1 MKESI
6 KVIGAKEHNLK
17 NLNLEIPKNELVVFT
32 GLSGSGKSTLA
43 FDTLYA
49 EGQRRYIESLSSYAR
64 QFLGR
69 VGKPDVERIEGLTPA
84 IAIDQKSTSKN
95 PRSTVGTIT
104 EIYDYLRL
112 LYARVG
118 VQHCCKCGKE
128 VSKMSANDIISQINA
143 LPVGSKIVLMAPLV
157 REKKGSFE
165 AELEKLRND
174 GYVRAQ
180 IDGVMQRLD
189 DDIELS
195 KTKKHTIKAVIDRI
209 ELSPQNHLRL
219 IEAVEKALALSFGEV
234 EVSIVNAAEM
244 GLSSDFIHFSEH
256 NACFDCKIS
265 YESLEPLSF
274 SFNSPKGA
282 CSECDGLGVKF
293 SLDQSKVINESLSV
307 ENGALKLL
315 YGFNKSYYYK
325 FCLAFCEQNEIDFKT
340 PFFKLDESEQ
350 RALLYGNA
358 SNVKFTWKRHHLE
371 RRFEGALRIS
381 YEMLKD
387 SKDFSDYM
395 VEKECS
401 ECKGKRLNKGS
412 LAVRVAGKTLGELI
426 SMQIKECCAFMED
439 EKNFSYLSKQSA
451 TIAGPILKEIRER
464 LAFLRDVGL
473 GYLSLGRDARTISGG
488 EAQRIRI
495 ASQIGSGLSG
505 VMYVLDEP
513 SIGLHERDTM
523 RLIKTLRSLQ
533 EKGNSVLVVE
543 HDKKTMENA
552 DFIIDI
558 GPRAGVNGGEVVFA
572 GTYEKLL
579 KSKTLTAQY
588 LNGKEKINF
597 AKNRKQEN
605 FIEIKH
611 ANINNI
617 KDLNVRIPLSNLVG
631 ITGVSGSGKSSLI
644 LGTLLPRALEQL
656 TRSKISL
663 NPNLASIDGL
673 EQLDKVI
680 YLDQSPIGRTPR
692 SNPATYTGVMD
703 EIRELFCATK
713 EAKIR
718 GYKAGR
724 FSFNVKG
731 GRCEKCSGDG
741 AITVEMHFL
750 PDISV
755 ICDACKGKRYNDA
768 TLEIKYKGKNI
779 ADVLNMSVSEALEF
793 FKAVP
798 KIHAKLATICAA
810 GLEYITLGQS
820 ATTLSGGEAQRMK
833 LAKELSRT
841 DTGKTLYILDEPTTG
856 LHFAD
861 VARLVSVL
869 QSLVELGN
877 SVVVIEH
884 NLDVI
889 KNCDYIVDMGPEGGD
904 LGGKVIATGSPAQVA
919 KTHKK
924 THSFTGEFLLGELDS
939 MNKTTK
945 KKA

>member
-1 MKESI
+1 MSEFI
-6 KVIGAKEHNLK
+6 KITGAKEHNLK
-17 NLNLEIPKNELVVFT
+17 NINLSIPKNELVVFT

-118 VQHCCKCGKE
+118 TQHCYKCGKP
-128 VSKMSANDIISQINA
+128 VSKMSISDIIDQINT
-143 LPVGSKIVLMAPLV
+143 LPQGSKIMLLAPLV

-165 AELEKLRND
+165 AELERLRND
-174 GYVRAQ
+174 GFVRAQ

-189 DDIELS
+189 DEIELS

-209 ELSPQNHLRL
+209 ELSPENHLRL
-219 IEAVEKALALSFGEV
+219 IEGVEKAVALSFGEI
-234 EVSIVNAAEM
+234 EISIVNADEM
-244 GLSSDFIHFSEH
+244 GLLESHMHFSEH

-282 CSECDGLGVKF
+282 CPACDGLGMNF
-293 SLDQSKVINESLSV
+293 SLDQSKVINENLSV
-307 ENGALKLL
+307 EAGALKLL

-325 FCLAFCEQNEIDFKT
+325 FCLAFCEQNEINAKT
-340 PFFKLDESEQ
+340 PFNELAAHEQ
-350 RALLYGNA
+350 KALLYGNA
-358 SNVKFTWKRHHLE
+358 SNIKFTWKRHHLE
-371 RRFEGALRIS
+371 RRFEGALRLS

-395 VEKECS
+395 IEKECS

-412 LAVRVAGKTLGELI
+412 LAVKVAGKSLGELI
-426 SMQIKECCAFMED
+426 SMQIKECFAFMSEPS
-439 EKNFSYLSKQSA
+439 NFAYLSAQNA
-451 TIAGPILKEIRER
+451 TIAEPILKEVRER
-464 LAFLRDVGL
+464 LAFLCDVGL

-513 SIGLHERDTM
+513 SIGLHEKDTM

-543 HDKKTMENA
+543 HDKKTMQSA

-558 GPRAGVNGGEVVFA
+558 GPKAGAMGGEVVFA
-572 GTYEKLL
+572 GTYKELL

-588 LNGKEKINF
+588 LNGKESINF
-597 AKNRKQEN
+597 AKNRAQN
-605 FIEIKH
+605 NWLEIKN

-617 KDLNVRIPLSNLVG
+617 KNLSVKIPLSNLVG

-656 TRSKISL
+656 TRSKIT
-663 NPNLASIDGL
+663 PNANTAHIDGL

-713 EAKIR
+713 EAKLR

-755 ICDACKGKRYNDA
+755 VCDACKGKRYNEA

-779 ADVLNMSVSEALEF
+779 ADILEMSVAEALEF
-793 FKAVP
+793 FKAAP
-798 KIHAKLATICAA
+798 KIHAKLATICAV

-833 LAKELSRT
+833 LAKELSRS

-889 KNCDYIVDMGPEGGD
+889 KNCDYLVDMGPEGGD
-904 LGGKVIATGSPAQVA
+904 LGGQVIATGSPKEVA
-919 KTHKK
+919 KNHKK
-924 THSFTGEFLLGELDS
+924 THSFTGEFLEDEL
-939 MNKTTK
+939 
-945 KKA
+945 KAMK

>member
-1 MKESI
+1 MSEFI
-6 KVIGAKEHNLK
+6 KITGAKEHNLK
-17 NLNLEIPKNELVVFT
+17 NINLSIPKNELVVFT

-118 VQHCCKCGKE
+118 TQHCYKCGKP
-128 VSKMSANDIISQINA
+128 VSKMSISDIIDQINT
-143 LPVGSKIVLMAPLV
+143 LPQGSKIMLLAPLV

-165 AELEKLRND
+165 AELERLRND
-174 GYVRAQ
+174 GFVRAQ

-189 DDIELS
+189 DEIELS

-209 ELSPQNHLRL
+209 ELRAENHLRL
-219 IEAVEKALALSFGEV
+219 IEGVEKAVALSFGEV
-234 EVSIVNAAEM
+234 EISIVNADEM
-244 GLSSDFIHFSEH
+244 GLLESHMHFSEH

-282 CSECDGLGVKF
+282 CPACDGLGMNF
-293 SLDQSKVINESLSV
+293 SLDQSKVINENLSV
-307 ENGALKLL
+307 EAGALKLL

-325 FCLAFCEQNEIDFKT
+325 FCLAFCEQNEINSKI
-340 PFFKLDESEQ
+340 PFNELAAHEQ
-350 RALLYGNA
+350 KALLYGNA
-358 SNVKFTWKRHHLE
+358 SNIKFTWKRHHLE
-371 RRFEGALRIS
+371 RRFEGALRLS

-395 VEKECS
+395 IEKECS

-412 LAVRVAGKTLGELI
+412 LAVKVAGRSLGELI
-426 SMQIKECCAFMED
+426 SMQIKECFAFMSEA
-439 EKNFSYLSKQSA
+439 KNFAYLSAQNA
-451 TIAGPILKEIRER
+451 TIAEPILKEVRER
-464 LAFLRDVGL
+464 LAFLCDVGL

-513 SIGLHERDTM
+513 SIGLHEKDTM

-543 HDKKTMENA
+543 HDKKTMESA

-558 GPRAGVNGGEVVFA
+558 GPKAGVMGGEVVFA
-572 GTYEKLL
+572 GTYKEFL

-588 LNGKEKINF
+588 LNGKECINF
-597 AKNRKQEN
+597 AKNRAQEN
-605 FIEIKH
+605 FIEIKN

-617 KDLNVRIPLSNLVG
+617 KNLSVKIPLSNLVG

-656 TRSKISL
+656 TRSKIT
-663 NPNLASIDGL
+663 PNVSAAHIDGL

-713 EAKIR
+713 EAKLR

-755 ICDACKGKRYNDA
+755 VCDACKGKRYNEA

-779 ADVLNMSVSEALEF
+779 ADILEMSVAEALEF

-798 KIHAKLATICAA
+798 KIHAKLATICAV

-833 LAKELSRT
+833 LAKELSRS

-889 KNCDYIVDMGPEGGD
+889 KNCDYLVDMGPEGGD
-904 LGGKVIATGSPAQVA
+904 LGGEVIATGSPKEVA
-919 KTHKK
+919 KNHKK
-924 THSFTGEFLLGELDS
+924 THSFTGEFLEDEL
-939 MNKTTK
+939 
-945 KKA
+945 KAMK

>member
-1 MKESI
+1 MSEFI
-6 KVIGAKEHNLK
+6 KITGAKEHNLK
-17 NLNLEIPKNELVVFT
+17 NINLSIPKNELVVFT

-118 VQHCCKCGKE
+118 TQHCYKCGKP
-128 VSKMSANDIISQINA
+128 VSKMSISDIIDQINT
-143 LPVGSKIVLMAPLV
+143 LPQGSKIMLLAPLV

-165 AELEKLRND
+165 AELERLRND
-174 GYVRAQ
+174 GFVRAQ

-189 DDIELS
+189 DEIELS

-209 ELSPQNHLRL
+209 ELSPENHLRL
-219 IEAVEKALALSFGEV
+219 IEGVEKAVALSFGEV
-234 EVSIVNAAEM
+234 EISIVNADEM
-244 GLSSDFIHFSEH
+244 GLLENHMHFSEH

-282 CSECDGLGVKF
+282 CPACDGLGMNF
-293 SLDQSKVINESLSV
+293 SLDQSKVINENLSV
-307 ENGALKLL
+307 EAGALKLL

-325 FCLAFCEQNEIDFKT
+325 FCLAFCEQNEINSKI
-340 PFFKLDESEQ
+340 PFNELAAHEQ
-350 RALLYGNA
+350 KALLYGNA
-358 SNVKFTWKRHHLE
+358 SNIKFTWKRHHLE
-371 RRFEGALRIS
+371 RRFEGALRLS

-395 VEKECS
+395 IEKECS

-412 LAVRVAGKTLGELI
+412 LAVKVAGKSLGELI
-426 SMQIKECCAFMED
+426 SMQIKECFAFMSEPS
-439 EKNFSYLSKQSA
+439 NFTYLSAQNA
-451 TIAGPILKEIRER
+451 TIAEPILKEVRER
-464 LAFLRDVGL
+464 LAFLCDVGL

-513 SIGLHERDTM
+513 SIGLHEKDTM

-543 HDKKTMENA
+543 HDKKTMESA

-558 GPRAGVNGGEVVFA
+558 GPKAGVMGGEVVFA
-572 GTYEKLL
+572 GTYKELL

-588 LNGKEKINF
+588 LNGKESINF
-597 AKNRKQEN
+597 AKNRAQKN
-605 FIEIKH
+605 FIEIKN

-617 KDLNVRIPLSNLVG
+617 KNLSVKIPLSNLVG

-656 TRSKISL
+656 TRSKIT
-663 NPNLASIDGL
+663 PNANTAHIDGL

-713 EAKIR
+713 EAKLR

-755 ICDACKGKRYNDA
+755 VCDACKGKRYNEA

-779 ADVLNMSVSEALEF
+779 ADILEMSVAEALEF

-798 KIHAKLATICAA
+798 KIHAKLATICAV

-833 LAKELSRT
+833 LAKELSRS

-889 KNCDYIVDMGPEGGD
+889 KNCDYLVDMGPEGGD
-904 LGGKVIATGSPAQVA
+904 LGGEVIATGSPKEVA
-919 KTHKK
+919 KNHKK
-924 THSFTGEFLLGELDS
+924 THSFTGEFLEDEL
-939 MNKTTK
+939 
-945 KKA
+945 KAMK

>member
-1 MKESI
+1 MSEFI
-6 KVIGAKEHNLK
+6 KITGAKEHNLK
-17 NLNLEIPKNELVVFT
+17 NINLSIPKNELVVFT

-118 VQHCCKCGKE
+118 TQHCYKCGKP
-128 VSKMSANDIISQINA
+128 VSKMSISDIIDQINT
-143 LPVGSKIVLMAPLV
+143 LPQGSKIMLLAPLV

-165 AELEKLRND
+165 AELERLRND
-174 GYVRAQ
+174 GFVRAQ

-189 DDIELS
+189 DEIELS

-209 ELSPQNHLRL
+209 ELSPENHLRL
-219 IEAVEKALALSFGEV
+219 IEGVEKAVALSFGEI
-234 EVSIVNAAEM
+234 EISIVNADEM
-244 GLSSDFIHFSEH
+244 GLLQSHMHFSEH

-282 CSECDGLGVKF
+282 CPACDGLGMNF
-293 SLDQSKVINESLSV
+293 SLDQSKVINENLSV
-307 ENGALKLL
+307 EAGALKLL

-325 FCLAFCEQNEIDFKT
+325 FCLAFCEQNEINAKT
-340 PFFKLDESEQ
+340 PFNELAAHEQ
-350 RALLYGNA
+350 KALLYGNA
-358 SNVKFTWKRHHLE
+358 SNIKFTWKRHHLE
-371 RRFEGALRIS
+371 RRFEGALRLS

-395 VEKECS
+395 IEKECN

-412 LAVRVAGKTLGELI
+412 LAVKVAGKSLGELI
-426 SMQIKECCAFMED
+426 SMQIKECFAFMSEA
-439 EKNFSYLSKQSA
+439 KNFAYLSAQNA
-451 TIAGPILKEIRER
+451 TIAEPILKEVRER
-464 LAFLRDVGL
+464 LAFLCDVGL

-513 SIGLHERDTM
+513 SIGLHEKDTM

-543 HDKKTMENA
+543 HDKKTMESA

-558 GPRAGVNGGEVVFA
+558 GPKAGVMGGEVVFA
-572 GTYEKLL
+572 GTYKELL
-579 KSKTLTAQY
+579 KSKTITAQY
-588 LNGKEKINF
+588 LNGKESINF
-597 AKNRKQEN
+597 AKNRAQEN
-605 FIEIKH
+605 FIEIKN

-617 KDLNVRIPLSNLVG
+617 KNLSVKIPLSNLVG

-656 TRSKISL
+656 TRSKIT
-663 NPNLASIDGL
+663 PNASAAHIDGL

-713 EAKIR
+713 EAKLR

-755 ICDACKGKRYNDA
+755 VCDACKGKRYNEA

-779 ADVLNMSVSEALEF
+779 ADILEMSVAEALEF

-798 KIHAKLATICAA
+798 KIHAKLATICAV

-833 LAKELSRT
+833 LAKELSRS

-889 KNCDYIVDMGPEGGD
+889 KNCDYLVDMGPEGGD
-904 LGGKVIATGSPAQVA
+904 LGGQVIATGSPKEVA
-919 KTHKK
+919 KNHKK
-924 THSFTGEFLLGELDS
+924 THSFTGEFLEDEL
-939 MNKTTK
+939 
-945 KKA
+945 KAMK

>member
-1 MKESI
+1 MSEFI
-6 KVIGAKEHNLK
+6 KITGAKEHNLK
-17 NLNLEIPKNELVVFT
+17 NINLSIPKNELVVFT

-118 VQHCCKCGKE
+118 TQHCYKCGKP
-128 VSKMSANDIISQINA
+128 VSKMSISDIIDQINT
-143 LPVGSKIVLMAPLV
+143 LPQGSKIMLLAPLV

-165 AELEKLRND
+165 AELERLRND
-174 GYVRAQ
+174 GFVRAQ

-189 DDIELS
+189 DEIELS

-209 ELSPQNHLRL
+209 ELSPENHLRL
-219 IEAVEKALALSFGEV
+219 IEGVEKAVALSFGEI
-234 EVSIVNAAEM
+234 EISIVNADEM
-244 GLSSDFIHFSEH
+244 GLLESHMHFSEH

-282 CSECDGLGVKF
+282 CPACDGLGMNF
-293 SLDQSKVINESLSV
+293 SLDQSKVINENLSV
-307 ENGALKLL
+307 EAGALKLL

-325 FCLAFCEQNEIDFKT
+325 FCLAFCEQNEINAKT
-340 PFFKLDESEQ
+340 PFNELAAHEQ
-350 RALLYGNA
+350 KALLYGNA
-358 SNVKFTWKRHHLE
+358 SNIKFTWKRHHLE
-371 RRFEGALRIS
+371 RRFEGALRLS

-395 VEKECS
+395 IEKECS

-412 LAVRVAGKTLGELI
+412 LAVKVAGRSLGELI
-426 SMQIKECCAFMED
+426 SMQIKECFAFMSEA
-439 EKNFSYLSKQSA
+439 KNFAYLSAQNA
-451 TIAGPILKEIRER
+451 TIAEPILKEVRER
-464 LAFLRDVGL
+464 LAFLCDVGL

-513 SIGLHERDTM
+513 SIGLHEKDTM

-543 HDKKTMENA
+543 HDKKTMQSA

-558 GPRAGVNGGEVVFA
+558 GPKAGAMGGEVVFA

-588 LNGKEKINF
+588 LNGKESINF
-597 AKNRKQEN
+597 AKNRAQN
-605 FIEIKH
+605 NWLEIKN

-617 KDLNVRIPLSNLVG
+617 KNLSVKIPLSNLVG

-656 TRSKISL
+656 TRSKIT
-663 NPNLASIDGL
+663 PNASAAHIDGL

-713 EAKIR
+713 EAKLR

-755 ICDACKGKRYNDA
+755 VCDACKGKRYNEA

-779 ADVLNMSVSEALEF
+779 ADILEMSVAEALEF

-798 KIHAKLATICAA
+798 KIHAKLTTICAV

-833 LAKELSRT
+833 LAKELSRS

-889 KNCDYIVDMGPEGGD
+889 KNCDYLVDMGPEGGD
-904 LGGKVIATGSPAQVA
+904 LGGEVIATGSPKEVA
-919 KTHKK
+919 KNHKK
-924 THSFTGEFLLGELDS
+924 THSFTGEFLADEL
-939 MNKTTK
+939 
-945 KKA
+945 KAMK

>member
-1 MKESI
+1 MSEFI
-6 KVIGAKEHNLK
+6 KITGAKEHNLK
-17 NLNLEIPKNELVVFT
+17 NINLSIPKNELVVFT

-118 VQHCCKCGKE
+118 TQHCYKCGKP
-128 VSKMSANDIISQINA
+128 VSKMSISDIIDQINT
-143 LPVGSKIVLMAPLV
+143 LPQGSKIMLLAPLV

-165 AELEKLRND
+165 AELERLRND
-174 GYVRAQ
+174 GFVRAQ

-189 DDIELS
+189 DEIELS

-209 ELSPQNHLRL
+209 ELSPENHLRL
-219 IEAVEKALALSFGEV
+219 IEGVEKAVALSFGEV
-234 EVSIVNAAEM
+234 EISIVNADEM
-244 GLSSDFIHFSEH
+244 GLLESHMHFSEH

-282 CSECDGLGVKF
+282 CPACDGLGMNF
-293 SLDQSKVINESLSV
+293 SLDQSKVINENLSV
-307 ENGALKLL
+307 EAGALKLL

-325 FCLAFCEQNEIDFKT
+325 FCLAFCEQNEINAKT
-340 PFFKLDESEQ
+340 PFNELASYEQ
-350 RALLYGNA
+350 KALLYGNA
-358 SNVKFTWKRHHLE
+358 SNIKFTWKRHHLE
-371 RRFEGALRIS
+371 RRFEGALRLS

-395 VEKECS
+395 IEKECN

-412 LAVRVAGKTLGELI
+412 LAVKVAGKSLGELI
-426 SMQIKECCAFMED
+426 SMQIKECFAFMSEA
-439 EKNFSYLSKQSA
+439 KNFAYLSAQNA
-451 TIAGPILKEIRER
+451 TIAEPILKEVRER
-464 LAFLRDVGL
+464 LAFLCDVGL

-513 SIGLHERDTM
+513 SIGLHEKDTM

-543 HDKKTMENA
+543 HDKKTMESA

-558 GPRAGVNGGEVVFA
+558 GPKAGVMGGEVVFA
-572 GTYEKLL
+572 GTYKELL

-588 LNGKEKINF
+588 LNGKESINF
-597 AKNRKQEN
+597 AKNRAQEN
-605 FIEIKH
+605 FIEIKN

-617 KDLNVRIPLSNLVG
+617 KNLSVKIPLSNLVG

-656 TRSKISL
+656 TRSKIT
-663 NPNLASIDGL
+663 PNVSAAHIDGL

-713 EAKIR
+713 EAKLR

-755 ICDACKGKRYNDA
+755 VCDACKGKRYNEA

-779 ADVLNMSVSEALEF
+779 ADILEMSVAEALEF

-798 KIHAKLATICAA
+798 KIHAKLATICAV

-833 LAKELSRT
+833 LAKELSRS

-889 KNCDYIVDMGPEGGD
+889 KNCDYLIDMGPEGGD
-904 LGGKVIATGSPAQVA
+904 LGGQVIATGSPKELA
-919 KTHKK
+919 KNHKK
-924 THSFTGEFLLGELDS
+924 THSFTGEFLEDEL
-939 MNKTTK
+939 
-945 KKA
+945 KAMK

>member
-1 MKESI
+1 MSEFI
-6 KVIGAKEHNLK
+6 KITGAKEHNLK
-17 NLNLEIPKNELVVFT
+17 NINLSIPKNELVVFT

-118 VQHCCKCGKE
+118 TQHCYKCGKP
-128 VSKMSANDIISQINA
+128 VSKMSISDIIDQINT
-143 LPVGSKIVLMAPLV
+143 LPQGSKIMLLAPLV

-165 AELEKLRND
+165 AELERLRND
-174 GYVRAQ
+174 GFVRAQ

-189 DDIELS
+189 DEIELS

-209 ELSPQNHLRL
+209 ELRAENHLRL
-219 IEAVEKALALSFGEV
+219 IEGVEKAVALSFGEI
-234 EVSIVNAAEM
+234 EISIVNADEM
-244 GLSSDFIHFSEH
+244 GLLQSHMHFSEH

-282 CSECDGLGVKF
+282 CPACDGLGMNF
-293 SLDQSKVINESLSV
+293 SLDQSKVINENLSV
-307 ENGALKLL
+307 EAGALKLL

-325 FCLAFCEQNEIDFKT
+325 FCLAFCEQNEINAKT
-340 PFFKLDESEQ
+340 PFNELAAHEQ
-350 RALLYGNA
+350 KALLYGNA
-358 SNVKFTWKRHHLE
+358 SNIKFTWKRHNLE
-371 RRFEGALRIS
+371 RRFEGALRLS

-395 VEKECS
+395 IEKECN

-412 LAVRVAGKTLGELI
+412 LAVKVAGLSLGELI
-426 SMQIKECCAFMED
+426 SMQIKECFAFMSEPS
-439 EKNFSYLSKQSA
+439 NFTYLSAQNA
-451 TIAGPILKEIRER
+451 TIAEPILKEVRER
-464 LAFLRDVGL
+464 LAFLCDVGL

-513 SIGLHERDTM
+513 SIGLHEKDTM

-543 HDKKTMENA
+543 HDKKTMESA

-558 GPRAGVNGGEVVFA
+558 GPKAGVMGGEVVFA
-572 GTYEKLL
+572 GTYKELL

-588 LNGKEKINF
+588 LNGKESINF
-597 AKNRKQEN
+597 AKNRAQEN
-605 FIEIKH
+605 FIEIKN

-617 KDLNVRIPLSNLVG
+617 KNLSVKIPLSNLVG

-656 TRSKISL
+656 TRSKIT
-663 NPNLASIDGL
+663 PNASAAHIDGL

-713 EAKIR
+713 EAKLR

-755 ICDACKGKRYNDA
+755 VCDACKGKRYNEA

-779 ADVLNMSVSEALEF
+779 ADILEMSVAEALEF

-798 KIHAKLATICAA
+798 KIHAKLATICAV

-833 LAKELSRT
+833 LAKELSRS

-889 KNCDYIVDMGPEGGD
+889 KNCDYLVDMGPEGGD
-904 LGGKVIATGSPAQVA
+904 LGGQVIATGSPKEVA
-919 KTHKK
+919 KNHKK
-924 THSFTGEFLLGELDS
+924 THSFTGEFLEDEL
-939 MNKTTK
+939 
-945 KKA
+945 KAMK

>member
-1 MKESI
+1 MSEFI
-6 KVIGAKEHNLK
+6 KITGAKEHNLK
-17 NLNLEIPKNELVVFT
+17 NINLSIPKNELVVFT

-118 VQHCCKCGKE
+118 TQHCYKCGKP
-128 VSKMSANDIISQINA
+128 VSKMSISDIIDQINT
-143 LPVGSKIVLMAPLV
+143 LPQGSKIMLLAPLV

-165 AELEKLRND
+165 AELERLRND
-174 GYVRAQ
+174 GFVRAQ

-189 DDIELS
+189 DEIELS

-209 ELSPQNHLRL
+209 ELSPENHLRL
-219 IEAVEKALALSFGEV
+219 IEGVEKAVALSFGEI
-234 EVSIVNAAEM
+234 EISIVNADEM
-244 GLSSDFIHFSEH
+244 GLLESHMHFSEH

-282 CSECDGLGVKF
+282 CPTCDGLGMNF
-293 SLDQSKVINESLSV
+293 SLDQSKVINENLSV
-307 ENGALKLL
+307 EAGALKLL

-325 FCLAFCEQNEIDFKT
+325 FCLAFCEQNEINAKT
-340 PFFKLDESEQ
+340 PFNELASYEQ
-350 RALLYGNA
+350 KALLYGNA
-358 SNVKFTWKRHHLE
+358 SNIKFTWKRHHLE
-371 RRFEGALRIS
+371 RRFEGALRLS

-395 VEKECS
+395 IEKECS

-412 LAVRVAGKTLGELI
+412 LAVKVAGKSLGELI
-426 SMQIKECCAFMED
+426 SMQIKECFAFMGEA
-439 EKNFSYLSKQSA
+439 KNFAYLSAQNA
-451 TIAGPILKEIRER
+451 TIAEPILKEVRER
-464 LAFLRDVGL
+464 LAFLCDVGL

-513 SIGLHERDTM
+513 SIGLHEKDTM

-543 HDKKTMENA
+543 HDKKTMESA

-558 GPRAGVNGGEVVFA
+558 GPKAGVMGGEVVFA
-572 GTYEKLL
+572 GTYKELL

-588 LNGKEKINF
+588 LNGKENINF
-597 AKNRKQEN
+597 AKNRAQEN
-605 FIEIKH
+605 FIEIKN

-617 KDLNVRIPLSNLVG
+617 KNLSVKIPLSNLVG

-656 TRSKISL
+656 TRSKIT
-663 NPNLASIDGL
+663 PNASAAHIDGL

-713 EAKIR
+713 EAKLR

-755 ICDACKGKRYNDA
+755 VCDACKGKRYNEA

-779 ADVLNMSVSEALEF
+779 ADILEMSVAEALEF

-798 KIHAKLATICAA
+798 KIHAKLATICAV

-833 LAKELSRT
+833 LAKELSRS

-889 KNCDYIVDMGPEGGD
+889 KNCDYLVDMGPEGGD
-904 LGGKVIATGSPAQVA
+904 LGGEVIATGSPKELA
-919 KTHKK
+919 KNHKK
-924 THSFTGEFLLGELDS
+924 THSFTGEFLEDEL
-939 MNKTTK
+939 
-945 KKA
+945 KAMK

>member
-1 MKESI
+1 MSEFI
-6 KVIGAKEHNLK
+6 KITGAKEHNLK
-17 NLNLEIPKNELVVFT
+17 NINLSIPKNELVVFT

-118 VQHCCKCGKE
+118 TQHCYKCGKP
-128 VSKMSANDIISQINA
+128 VSKMSISDIIDQINA
-143 LPVGSKIVLMAPLV
+143 LPQGSKIMLLAPLV

-165 AELEKLRND
+165 AELERLRND
-174 GYVRAQ
+174 GFVRAQ

-189 DDIELS
+189 DEIELS

-209 ELSPQNHLRL
+209 ELRAENHLRL
-219 IEAVEKALALSFGEV
+219 IEGVEKAVALSFGEI
-234 EVSIVNAAEM
+234 EISIVNADEM
-244 GLSSDFIHFSEH
+244 GLLESHMHFSEH

-282 CSECDGLGVKF
+282 CPACDGLGMNF
-293 SLDQSKVINESLSV
+293 SLDQSKVINENLSV
-307 ENGALKLL
+307 EAGALKLL

-325 FCLAFCEQNEIDFKT
+325 FCLAFCEQNEINAKT
-340 PFFKLDESEQ
+340 PFNELAAHEQ
-350 RALLYGNA
+350 KALLYGNA
-358 SNVKFTWKRHHLE
+358 SNIKFTWKRHHLE
-371 RRFEGALRIS
+371 RRFEGALRLS

-395 VEKECS
+395 IEKECN

-412 LAVRVAGKTLGELI
+412 LAVKVAGKSLGELI
-426 SMQIKECCAFMED
+426 SMQIKECFAFMSETS
-439 EKNFSYLSKQSA
+439 NFAYLSAQNA
-451 TIAGPILKEIRER
+451 TIAEPILKEVRER
-464 LAFLRDVGL
+464 LAFLCDVGL

-513 SIGLHERDTM
+513 SIGLHEKDTM

-543 HDKKTMENA
+543 HDKKTMESA

-558 GPRAGVNGGEVVFA
+558 GPKAGVMGGEVVFA
-572 GTYEKLL
+572 GTYKELL

-588 LNGKEKINF
+588 LNGKESINF
-597 AKNRKQEN
+597 AKNRAQEN
-605 FIEIKH
+605 FIEIKN

-617 KDLNVRIPLSNLVG
+617 KNLSVKIPLSNLVG

-656 TRSKISL
+656 TRSKIT
-663 NPNLASIDGL
+663 PNASAAHIDGL

-713 EAKIR
+713 EAKLR

-755 ICDACKGKRYNDA
+755 VCDACKGKRYNEA

-779 ADVLNMSVSEALEF
+779 ADILEMSVAEALEF

-798 KIHAKLATICAA
+798 KIHAKLATICAV

-833 LAKELSRT
+833 LAKELSRS

-889 KNCDYIVDMGPEGGD
+889 KNCDYLVDMGPEGGD
-904 LGGKVIATGSPAQVA
+904 LGGQVIATGSPKEVA
-919 KTHKK
+919 KNHKK
-924 THSFTGEFLLGELDS
+924 THSFTGEFLESELKG
-939 MNKTTK
+939 MK
-945 KKA
+945 

>member
-1 MKESI
+1 MSEFI
-6 KVIGAKEHNLK
+6 KITGAKEHNLK
-17 NLNLEIPKNELVVFT
+17 NINLSIPKNELVVFT

-118 VQHCCKCGKE
+118 TQHCYKCGKP
-128 VSKMSANDIISQINA
+128 VSKMSISDIIDQINT
-143 LPVGSKIVLMAPLV
+143 LPQGSKIMLLAPLV

-165 AELEKLRND
+165 AELERLRND
-174 GYVRAQ
+174 GFVRAQ

-189 DDIELS
+189 DEIELS

-209 ELSPQNHLRL
+209 ELRAENHLRL
-219 IEAVEKALALSFGEV
+219 IEGVEKAVALSFGEI
-234 EVSIVNAAEM
+234 EISIVNADEM
-244 GLSSDFIHFSEH
+244 GLLESHMHFSEH

-282 CSECDGLGVKF
+282 CPACDGLGMNF
-293 SLDQSKVINESLSV
+293 SLDQSKVINENLSV
-307 ENGALKLL
+307 EAGALKLL

-325 FCLAFCEQNEIDFKT
+325 FCLAFCEQNEINSKI
-340 PFFKLDESEQ
+340 PFNELAAHEQ
-350 RALLYGNA
+350 KALLYGNA
-358 SNVKFTWKRHHLE
+358 SNIKFTWKRHHLE
-371 RRFEGALRIS
+371 RRFEGALRLS

-395 VEKECS
+395 IEKECN

-412 LAVRVAGKTLGELI
+412 LAVKVAGKSLGELI
-426 SMQIKECCAFMED
+426 SMQIKECFAFMSEAS
-439 EKNFSYLSKQSA
+439 NFAYLSAQNA
-451 TIAGPILKEIRER
+451 TIAEPILKEVRER
-464 LAFLRDVGL
+464 LAFLCDVGL

-513 SIGLHERDTM
+513 SIGLHEKDTM

-543 HDKKTMENA
+543 HDKKTMESA

-558 GPRAGVNGGEVVFA
+558 GPKAGVMGGEVVFA
-572 GTYEKLL
+572 GTYKELL

-588 LNGKEKINF
+588 LNGKESINF
-597 AKNRKQEN
+597 AKNRAQEN
-605 FIEIKH
+605 FIEIKN

-617 KDLNVRIPLSNLVG
+617 KNLSVKIPLSNLVG

-656 TRSKISL
+656 TRSKIT
-663 NPNLASIDGL
+663 PNASAAHIDGL

-713 EAKIR
+713 EAKLR

-755 ICDACKGKRYNDA
+755 VCDACKGKRYNEA

-779 ADVLNMSVSEALEF
+779 ADILEMSVAEALEF

-798 KIHAKLATICAA
+798 KIHAKLATICAV

-833 LAKELSRT
+833 LAKELSRS

-889 KNCDYIVDMGPEGGD
+889 KNCDYLVDMGPEGGD
-904 LGGKVIATGSPAQVA
+904 LGGQVIATGSPKEVA
-919 KTHKK
+919 KNHKK
-924 THSFTGEFLLGELDS
+924 THSFTGEFLEDEL
-939 MNKTTK
+939 
-945 KKA
+945 KAMK

>member
-1 MKESI
+1 MSEFI
-6 KVIGAKEHNLK
+6 KITGAKEHNLK
-17 NLNLEIPKNELVVFT
+17 NINLSIPKNELVVFT

-118 VQHCCKCGKE
+118 TQHCYKCGKP
-128 VSKMSANDIISQINA
+128 VSKMSISDIIDQINT
-143 LPVGSKIVLMAPLV
+143 LPQGSKIMLLAPLV

-165 AELEKLRND
+165 AELERLRND
-174 GYVRAQ
+174 GFVRAQ

-189 DDIELS
+189 DEIELS

-209 ELSPQNHLRL
+209 ELRAENHLRL
-219 IEAVEKALALSFGEV
+219 IEGVEKAVALSFGEI
-234 EVSIVNAAEM
+234 EISIVNADEM
-244 GLSSDFIHFSEH
+244 GLLESHMHFSEH

-282 CSECDGLGVKF
+282 CPACDGLGMNF
-293 SLDQSKVINESLSV
+293 SLDQSKVINENLSV
-307 ENGALKLL
+307 EAGALKLL

-325 FCLAFCEQNEIDFKT
+325 FCLAFCEQNEINAKI
-340 PFFKLDESEQ
+340 PFNELAAHEQ
-350 RALLYGNA
+350 KALLYGNA
-358 SNVKFTWKRHHLE
+358 SNIKFTWKRHHLE
-371 RRFEGALRIS
+371 RRFEGALRLS

-395 VEKECS
+395 IEKECS

-412 LAVRVAGKTLGELI
+412 LAVKVAGLSLGELI
-426 SMQIKECCAFMED
+426 SMQIKECFAFMSEA
-439 EKNFSYLSKQSA
+439 KNFAYLSAQNA
-451 TIAGPILKEIRER
+451 TIAEPILKEVRER
-464 LAFLRDVGL
+464 LAFLCDVGL

-513 SIGLHERDTM
+513 SIGLHEKDTM

-543 HDKKTMENA
+543 HDKKTMESA

-558 GPRAGVNGGEVVFA
+558 GPKAGTLGGEVVFA
-572 GTYEKLL
+572 GTYKELL

-588 LNGKEKINF
+588 LNGKESINF
-597 AKNRKQEN
+597 AKNRAQEN
-605 FIEIKH
+605 FIEIKN

-617 KDLNVRIPLSNLVG
+617 KNLSVKIPLSNLVG

-656 TRSKISL
+656 TRSKIT
-663 NPNLASIDGL
+663 PNVSAAHIDGL

-713 EAKIR
+713 EAKLR

-755 ICDACKGKRYNDA
+755 VCDACKGKRYNEA

-779 ADVLNMSVSEALEF
+779 ADILEMSVAEALEF

-798 KIHAKLATICAA
+798 KIHAKLATICAV

-833 LAKELSRT
+833 LAKELSRS

-889 KNCDYIVDMGPEGGD
+889 KNCDYLVDMGPEGGD
-904 LGGKVIATGSPAQVA
+904 LGGEVIATGSPKEVA
-919 KTHKK
+919 KNHKK
-924 THSFTGEFLLGELDS
+924 THSFTGEFLEDEL
-939 MNKTTK
+939 
-945 KKA
+945 KAMK

>member
-1 MKESI
+1 MSEFI
-6 KVIGAKEHNLK
+6 KITGAKEHNLK
-17 NLNLEIPKNELVVFT
+17 NINLSIPKNELVVFT

-118 VQHCCKCGKE
+118 TQHCYKCGKP
-128 VSKMSANDIISQINA
+128 VSKMSISDIIDQINT
-143 LPVGSKIVLMAPLV
+143 LPQGSKIMLLAPLV

-165 AELEKLRND
+165 AELERLRND
-174 GYVRAQ
+174 GFVRAQ

-189 DDIELS
+189 DEIELS

-209 ELSPQNHLRL
+209 ELRAENHLRL
-219 IEAVEKALALSFGEV
+219 IEGVEKAVALSFGEI
-234 EVSIVNAAEM
+234 EISIVNADEM
-244 GLSSDFIHFSEH
+244 GLLESHMHFSEH

-282 CSECDGLGVKF
+282 CPTCDGLGMNF
-293 SLDQSKVINESLSV
+293 SLDQSKVINENLSV
-307 ENGALKLL
+307 EAGALKLL

-325 FCLAFCEQNEIDFKT
+325 FCLAFCEQNEINSKI
-340 PFFKLDESEQ
+340 PFNELAAHEQ
-350 RALLYGNA
+350 KALLYGNA
-358 SNVKFTWKRHHLE
+358 SNIKFTWKRHHLE
-371 RRFEGALRIS
+371 RRFEGALRLS

-395 VEKECS
+395 IEKECS

-412 LAVRVAGKTLGELI
+412 LAVKVAGKSLGELI
-426 SMQIKECCAFMED
+426 SMQIKECFAFMSEPS
-439 EKNFSYLSKQSA
+439 NFAYLSAQNA
-451 TIAGPILKEIRER
+451 TIAEPILKEVRER
-464 LAFLRDVGL
+464 LAFLCDVGL

-513 SIGLHERDTM
+513 SIGLHEKDTM

-543 HDKKTMENA
+543 HDKKTMESA

-558 GPRAGVNGGEVVFA
+558 GPKAGVMGGEVVFA
-572 GTYEKLL
+572 GTYKELL

-588 LNGKEKINF
+588 LNGKESINF
-597 AKNRKQEN
+597 AKNRAQEN
-605 FIEIKH
+605 FIEIKN

-617 KDLNVRIPLSNLVG
+617 KNLSVKIPLSNLVG

-656 TRSKISL
+656 TRSKIT
-663 NPNLASIDGL
+663 PNASAAHIDGL

-713 EAKIR
+713 EAKLR

-755 ICDACKGKRYNDA
+755 VCDACKGKRYNEA

-779 ADVLNMSVSEALEF
+779 ADILEMSVAEALEF

-798 KIHAKLATICAA
+798 KIHAKLATICAV

-833 LAKELSRT
+833 LAKELSRS

-889 KNCDYIVDMGPEGGD
+889 KNCDYLVDMGPEGGD
-904 LGGKVIATGSPAQVA
+904 LGGQVIATGSPKEVA
-919 KTHKK
+919 KNHKK
-924 THSFTGEFLLGELDS
+924 THSFTGEFLADEL
-939 MNKTTK
+939 
-945 KKA
+945 KAMK

>member
-1 MKESI
+1 MSEFI
-6 KVIGAKEHNLK
+6 KITGAKEHNLK
-17 NLNLEIPKNELVVFT
+17 NINLSIPKNELVVFT

-118 VQHCCKCGKE
+118 TQHCYKCNKP
-128 VSKMSANDIISQINA
+128 VSKMSISDIIDQINT
-143 LPVGSKIVLMAPLV
+143 LPQGSKIMLLAPLV

-165 AELEKLRND
+165 AELERLRND
-174 GYVRAQ
+174 GFVRAQ

-189 DDIELS
+189 DEIELS

-209 ELSPQNHLRL
+209 ELSPANHLRL
-219 IEAVEKALALSFGEV
+219 IEGVEKAVALSFGEV
-234 EVSIVNAAEM
+234 EISIVNADEM
-244 GLSSDFIHFSEH
+244 GLLESHMHFSEH

-282 CSECDGLGVKF
+282 CPTCDGLGMNF
-293 SLDQSKVINESLSV
+293 SLDQSKVINENLSV
-307 ENGALKLL
+307 EAGALKLL

-325 FCLAFCEQNEIDFKT
+325 FCLAFCEQNEINSKI
-340 PFFKLDESEQ
+340 PFNELATYEQ
-350 RALLYGNA
+350 KALLYGNA
-358 SNVKFTWKRHHLE
+358 SNIKFTWKRHHLE
-371 RRFEGALRIS
+371 RRFEGALRLS

-395 VEKECS
+395 IEKECS

-412 LAVRVAGKTLGELI
+412 LAVKVAGKSLGELI
-426 SMQIKECCAFMED
+426 SMQIKECFAFMSEPG
-439 EKNFSYLSKQSA
+439 NFAYLSAQNA
-451 TIAGPILKEIRER
+451 TIAEPILKEVRER
-464 LAFLRDVGL
+464 LAFLCDVGL

-513 SIGLHERDTM
+513 SIGLHEKDTM

-543 HDKKTMENA
+543 HDKKTMQSA

-558 GPRAGVNGGEVVFA
+558 GPKAGAMGGEVVFA

-588 LNGKEKINF
+588 LNGKESINF
-597 AKNRKQEN
+597 AKNRAQN
-605 FIEIKH
+605 NWLEIKN

-617 KDLNVRIPLSNLVG
+617 KNLSVKIPLSNLVG

-656 TRSKISL
+656 TRSKIT
-663 NPNLASIDGL
+663 PNANTAHIDGL

-713 EAKIR
+713 EAKLR

-755 ICDACKGKRYNDA
+755 VCDACKGKRYNEA

-779 ADVLNMSVSEALEF
+779 ADILEMSVAEALEF

-798 KIHAKLATICAA
+798 KIHAKLATICAV

-833 LAKELSRT
+833 LAKELSRS

-889 KNCDYIVDMGPEGGD
+889 KNCDYLVDMGPEGGD
-904 LGGKVIATGSPAQVA
+904 LGGQVIATGSPKEVA
-919 KTHKK
+919 KNHKK
-924 THSFTGEFLLGELDS
+924 THSFTGEFLEAEL
-939 MNKTTK
+939 
-945 KKA
+945 KAMK

>member
-1 MKESI
+1 MSEFI
-6 KVIGAKEHNLK
+6 KITGAKEHNLK
-17 NLNLEIPKNELVVFT
+17 NINLSIPKNELVVFT

-118 VQHCCKCGKE
+118 TQHCYKCGKP
-128 VSKMSANDIISQINA
+128 VSKMSISDIIDQINT
-143 LPVGSKIVLMAPLV
+143 LPQGSKIMLLAPLV

-165 AELEKLRND
+165 AELERLRND
-174 GYVRAQ
+174 GFVRAQ

-189 DDIELS
+189 DEIELS

-209 ELSPQNHLRL
+209 ELSPANHLRL
-219 IEAVEKALALSFGEV
+219 IEGVEKAVALSFGEI
-234 EVSIVNAAEM
+234 EISIVNADEM
-244 GLSSDFIHFSEH
+244 GLLESHMHFSEH

-282 CSECDGLGVKF
+282 CPACDGLGMNF
-293 SLDQSKVINESLSV
+293 SLDQSKVINENLSV
-307 ENGALKLL
+307 EAGALKLL

-325 FCLAFCEQNEIDFKT
+325 FCLAFCEQNEINSKI
-340 PFFKLDESEQ
+340 PFNELAAHEQ
-350 RALLYGNA
+350 KALLYGNA
-358 SNVKFTWKRHHLE
+358 SNIKFTWKRHHLE
-371 RRFEGALRIS
+371 RRFEGALRLS

-395 VEKECS
+395 IEKECN

-412 LAVRVAGKTLGELI
+412 LAVKVAGKSLGELI
-426 SMQIKECCAFMED
+426 SMQIKECFAFMSEA
-439 EKNFSYLSKQSA
+439 KNFAYLSAQNA
-451 TIAGPILKEIRER
+451 TIAEPILKEVRER
-464 LAFLRDVGL
+464 LAFLCDVGL

-513 SIGLHERDTM
+513 SIGLHEKDTV

-543 HDKKTMENA
+543 HDKKTMESA

-558 GPRAGVNGGEVVFA
+558 GPKAGVMGGEVVFA
-572 GTYEKLL
+572 GTYKELL

-588 LNGKEKINF
+588 LNGKESINF
-597 AKNRKQEN
+597 AKNRAQEN
-605 FIEIKH
+605 FIEIKN

-617 KDLNVRIPLSNLVG
+617 KNLSVKIPLSNLVG

-656 TRSKISL
+656 TRSKIT
-663 NPNLASIDGL
+663 PNASAAHIDGL

-713 EAKIR
+713 EAKLR

-755 ICDACKGKRYNDA
+755 VCDACKGKRYNEA

-779 ADVLNMSVSEALEF
+779 ADILEMSVAEALEF

-798 KIHAKLATICAA
+798 KIHAKLATICAV

-833 LAKELSRT
+833 LAKELSRS

-889 KNCDYIVDMGPEGGD
+889 KNCDYLIDMGPEGGD
-904 LGGKVIATGSPAQVA
+904 LGGQVIATGSPKEVA
-919 KTHKK
+919 KNHKK
-924 THSFTGEFLLGELDS
+924 THSFTGEFLEDEL
-939 MNKTTK
+939 
-945 KKA
+945 KAMK

>member
-1 MKESI
+1 MSEFI
-6 KVIGAKEHNLK
+6 KITGAKEHNLK
-17 NLNLEIPKNELVVFT
+17 NINLSIPKNELVVFT

-118 VQHCCKCGKE
+118 TQHCYKCGKP
-128 VSKMSANDIISQINA
+128 VSKMSISDIIDQINT
-143 LPVGSKIVLMAPLV
+143 LPQGSKIMLLAPLV

-165 AELEKLRND
+165 AELERLRND
-174 GYVRAQ
+174 GFVRAQ

-189 DDIELS
+189 DEIELS

-209 ELSPQNHLRL
+209 ELRAENHLRL
-219 IEAVEKALALSFGEV
+219 IEGVEKAVALSFGEI
-234 EVSIVNAAEM
+234 EISIVNADEM
-244 GLSSDFIHFSEH
+244 GLLESHMHFSEH

-282 CSECDGLGVKF
+282 CPACDGLGMNF
-293 SLDQSKVINESLSV
+293 SLDQSKVINENLSV
-307 ENGALKLL
+307 EAGALKLL

-325 FCLAFCEQNEIDFKT
+325 FCLAFCEQNEINAKT
-340 PFFKLDESEQ
+340 PFNELAAHEQ
-350 RALLYGNA
+350 KALLYGNA
-358 SNVKFTWKRHHLE
+358 SNIKFTWKRHHLE
-371 RRFEGALRIS
+371 RRFEGALRLS

-395 VEKECS
+395 IEKECS

-412 LAVRVAGKTLGELI
+412 LAVKVAGKSLGELI
-426 SMQIKECCAFMED
+426 SMQIKECFAFMSEPS
-439 EKNFSYLSKQSA
+439 NFAYLSAQNA
-451 TIAGPILKEIRER
+451 TIAEPILKEVRER
-464 LAFLRDVGL
+464 LAFLCDVGL

-513 SIGLHERDTM
+513 SIGLHEKDTM

-543 HDKKTMENA
+543 HDKKTMESA

-558 GPRAGVNGGEVVFA
+558 GPKAGAMGGEVVFA
-572 GTYEKLL
+572 GTYKELL

-588 LNGKEKINF
+588 LNGKESINF
-597 AKNRKQEN
+597 AKNRAQEN
-605 FIEIKH
+605 FIEIKN

-617 KDLNVRIPLSNLVG
+617 KNLSVKIPLSNLVG

-656 TRSKISL
+656 TRSKIT
-663 NPNLASIDGL
+663 PNASAAHIDGL

-713 EAKIR
+713 EAKLR

-755 ICDACKGKRYNDA
+755 VCDACKGKRYNEA

-779 ADVLNMSVSEALEF
+779 ADILEMSVAEALEF

-798 KIHAKLATICAA
+798 KIHAKLATICAV

-833 LAKELSRT
+833 LAKELSRS

-889 KNCDYIVDMGPEGGD
+889 KNCDYLIDMGPEGGD
-904 LGGKVIATGSPAQVA
+904 LGGQVIAAGSPKEVA
-919 KTHKK
+919 KNHKK
-924 THSFTGEFLLGELDS
+924 THSFTGEFLEDEL
-939 MNKTTK
+939 
-945 KKA
+945 KAMK

>member
-1 MKESI
+1 MSEFI
-6 KVIGAKEHNLK
+6 KITGAKEHNLK
-17 NLNLEIPKNELVVFT
+17 NINLSIPKNKLVVFT

-118 VQHCCKCGKE
+118 TQHCYKCGKP
-128 VSKMSANDIISQINA
+128 VSKMSISDIIDQINA
-143 LPVGSKIVLMAPLV
+143 LPQGSKIMLLAPLV

-165 AELEKLRND
+165 AELERLRND
-174 GYVRAQ
+174 GFVRAQ

-189 DDIELS
+189 DEIELS

-209 ELSPQNHLRL
+209 ELSPENHLRL
-219 IEAVEKALALSFGEV
+219 IEGVEKAVALSFGEV
-234 EVSIVNAAEM
+234 EISIVNADDM
-244 GLSSDFIHFSEH
+244 GLLQSHMHFSEH

-282 CSECDGLGVKF
+282 CPTCDGLGMNF
-293 SLDQSKVINESLSV
+293 SLDQSKVINENLSV
-307 ENGALKLL
+307 EAGALKLL

-325 FCLAFCEQNEIDFKT
+325 FCLAFCEQNEINAKT
-340 PFFKLDESEQ
+340 PFNELAAHEQ
-350 RALLYGNA
+350 KALLYGNA
-358 SNVKFTWKRHHLE
+358 SNIKFTWKRHNLE
-371 RRFEGALRIS
+371 RRFEGALRLS

-395 VEKECS
+395 IEKECS

-412 LAVRVAGKTLGELI
+412 LAVKVAGKSLGELI
-426 SMQIKECCAFMED
+426 SMQIKECFAFLRETR
-439 EKNFSYLSKQSA
+439 NFAYLSAQNT
-451 TIAGPILKEIRER
+451 TIAEPILKEVRER
-464 LAFLRDVGL
+464 LAFLCDVGL

-513 SIGLHERDTM
+513 SIGLHEKDTM

-543 HDKKTMENA
+543 HDKKTMESA

-558 GPRAGVNGGEVVFA
+558 GPKAGAMGGEVVFA

-588 LNGKEKINF
+588 LNGKESINF
-597 AKNRKQEN
+597 AKNRAQN
-605 FIEIKH
+605 NWLEIKN

-617 KDLNVRIPLSNLVG
+617 KNLSVKIPLSNLVG

-656 TRSKISL
+656 TRSKIT
-663 NPNLASIDGL
+663 PNANTAHIDGL

-713 EAKIR
+713 EAKLR

-755 ICDACKGKRYNDA
+755 VCDACKGKRYNEA

-779 ADVLNMSVSEALEF
+779 ADILEMSVAEALEF

-798 KIHAKLATICAA
+798 KIHAKLATICAV

-833 LAKELSRT
+833 LAKELSRS

-889 KNCDYIVDMGPEGGD
+889 KNCDYLVDMGPEGGD
-904 LGGKVIATGSPAQVA
+904 LGGQVIAAGSPKELA
-919 KTHKK
+919 KNHKK
-924 THSFTGEFLLGELDS
+924 THSFTGEFLEAEL
-939 MNKTTK
+939 
-945 KKA
+945 KAMK

>member
-1 MKESI
+1 MSEFI
-6 KVIGAKEHNLK
+6 KITGAKEHNLK
-17 NLNLEIPKNELVVFT
+17 NINLSIPKNELVVFT

-118 VQHCCKCGKE
+118 TQHCYKCNKP
-128 VSKMSANDIISQINA
+128 VSKMSISDIIDQINT
-143 LPVGSKIVLMAPLV
+143 LPQGSKIMLLAPLV

-165 AELEKLRND
+165 AELERLRND
-174 GYVRAQ
+174 GFVRAQ

-189 DDIELS
+189 DEIELS

-209 ELSPQNHLRL
+209 ELNPANHLRL
-219 IEAVEKALALSFGEV
+219 IEGVEKAVALSFGEI
-234 EVSIVNAAEM
+234 EISIVNADEM
-244 GLSSDFIHFSEH
+244 GLLESHMHFSEH

-282 CSECDGLGVKF
+282 CPTCDGLGMNF
-293 SLDQSKVINESLSV
+293 SLDQSKVINENLSV
-307 ENGALKLL
+307 EAGALKLL

-325 FCLAFCEQNEIDFKT
+325 FCLAFCEQNEINAKT
-340 PFFKLDESEQ
+340 PFNELASYEQ
-350 RALLYGNA
+350 KALLYGNA
-358 SNVKFTWKRHHLE
+358 SNIKFTWKRHHLE
-371 RRFEGALRIS
+371 RRFEGALRLS

-395 VEKECS
+395 IEKECS

-412 LAVRVAGKTLGELI
+412 LAVKVAGRSLGELI
-426 SMQIKECCAFMED
+426 SMQIKECFAFMNETS
-439 EKNFSYLSKQSA
+439 NFTYLSAQNA
-451 TIAGPILKEIRER
+451 TIAEPILKEVRER
-464 LAFLRDVGL
+464 LAFLCDVGL

-513 SIGLHERDTM
+513 SIGLHEKDTM

-543 HDKKTMENA
+543 HDKKTMESA

-558 GPRAGVNGGEVVFA
+558 GPKAGAMGGEVVFA

-588 LNGKEKINF
+588 LNGKESINF
-597 AKNRKQEN
+597 AKNRAQN
-605 FIEIKH
+605 NWLEIKN

-617 KDLNVRIPLSNLVG
+617 KNLSVKIPLSNLVG

-656 TRSKISL
+656 TRSKIT
-663 NPNLASIDGL
+663 PNANTAHIDGL

-713 EAKIR
+713 EAKLR

-755 ICDACKGKRYNDA
+755 VCDACKGKRYNEA

-779 ADVLNMSVSEALEF
+779 ADILEMSVAEALEF

-798 KIHAKLATICAA
+798 KIHAKLATICAV

-833 LAKELSRT
+833 LAKELSRS

-889 KNCDYIVDMGPEGGD
+889 KNCDYLVDMGPEGGD
-904 LGGKVIATGSPAQVA
+904 LGGEVIAAGSPKELA
-919 KTHKK
+919 KNHKK
-924 THSFTGEFLLGELDS
+924 THSFTGEFLEDEL
-939 MNKTTK
+939 
-945 KKA
+945 KAMK

>member
-1 MKESI
+1 MSEFI
-6 KVIGAKEHNLK
+6 KITGAKEHNLK
-17 NLNLEIPKNELVVFT
+17 NINLSIPKNELVVFT

-118 VQHCCKCGKE
+118 TQHCYKCGKP
-128 VSKMSANDIISQINA
+128 VSKMSISDIIDQINA
-143 LPVGSKIVLMAPLV
+143 LPQGSKIMLLAPLV

-165 AELEKLRND
+165 AELERLRND
-174 GYVRAQ
+174 GFVRAQ

-189 DDIELS
+189 DEIELS

-209 ELSPQNHLRL
+209 ELRAENHLRL
-219 IEAVEKALALSFGEV
+219 IEGVEKAVALSFGEI
-234 EVSIVNAAEM
+234 EISIVNADEM
-244 GLSSDFIHFSEH
+244 GLLESHMHFSEH

-282 CSECDGLGVKF
+282 CPACDGLGMNF
-293 SLDQSKVINESLSV
+293 SLDQSKVINENLSV
-307 ENGALKLL
+307 EAGALKLL

-325 FCLAFCEQNEIDFKT
+325 FCLAFCEQNEINAKT
-340 PFFKLDESEQ
+340 PFNELATHEQ
-350 RALLYGNA
+350 KALLYGNA
-358 SNVKFTWKRHHLE
+358 SNIKFTWKRHHLE
-371 RRFEGALRIS
+371 RRFEGALRLS

-395 VEKECS
+395 IEKECN

-412 LAVRVAGKTLGELI
+412 LAVKVAGKSLGELI
-426 SMQIKECCAFMED
+426 SMQIKECFAFMSEA
-439 EKNFSYLSKQSA
+439 KNFAYLSAQNA
-451 TIAGPILKEIRER
+451 TIAEPILKEVRER
-464 LAFLRDVGL
+464 LAFLCDVGL

-513 SIGLHERDTM
+513 SIGLHEKDTM

-543 HDKKTMENA
+543 HDKKTMESA

-558 GPRAGVNGGEVVFA
+558 GPKAGVMGGEVVFA
-572 GTYEKLL
+572 GTYKELL

-588 LNGKEKINF
+588 LNGKESINF
-597 AKNRKQEN
+597 AKNRAQEN
-605 FIEIKH
+605 FIEIKN

-617 KDLNVRIPLSNLVG
+617 KNLSVKIPLSNLVG

-656 TRSKISL
+656 TRSKIT
-663 NPNLASIDGL
+663 PNASAAHIDGL

-713 EAKIR
+713 EAKLR

-755 ICDACKGKRYNDA
+755 VCDACKGKRYNEA

-779 ADVLNMSVSEALEF
+779 ADILEMSVAEALEF

-798 KIHAKLATICAA
+798 KIHAKLATICAV

-833 LAKELSRT
+833 LAKELSRS

-889 KNCDYIVDMGPEGGD
+889 KNCDYLIDMGPEGGD
-904 LGGKVIATGSPAQVA
+904 LGGEVIATGSPKEVA
-919 KTHKK
+919 KNHKK
-924 THSFTGEFLLGELDS
+924 THSFTGEFLEDEL
-939 MNKTTK
+939 
-945 KKA
+945 KAMK

>member
-1 MKESI
+1 MSEFI
-6 KVIGAKEHNLK
+6 KITGAKEHNLK
-17 NLNLEIPKNELVVFT
+17 NINLSIPKNELVVFT

-118 VQHCCKCGKE
+118 TQHCYKCGKP
-128 VSKMSANDIISQINA
+128 VSKMSISDIIDQINT
-143 LPVGSKIVLMAPLV
+143 LPQGSKIMLLAPLV

-165 AELEKLRND
+165 AELERLRND
-174 GYVRAQ
+174 GFVRAQ

-189 DDIELS
+189 DEIELS

-209 ELSPQNHLRL
+209 ELRAENHLRL
-219 IEAVEKALALSFGEV
+219 IEGVEKAVALSFGEI
-234 EVSIVNAAEM
+234 EISIVNADEM
-244 GLSSDFIHFSEH
+244 GLLESHMHFSEH

-282 CSECDGLGVKF
+282 CPTCDGLGMNF
-293 SLDQSKVINESLSV
+293 SLDQSKVINENLSV
-307 ENGALKLL
+307 EAGALKLL

-325 FCLAFCEQNEIDFKT
+325 FCLAFCEQNEINSKI
-340 PFFKLDESEQ
+340 PFNELAAHEQ
-350 RALLYGNA
+350 KALLYGNA
-358 SNVKFTWKRHHLE
+358 SNIKFTWKRHHLE
-371 RRFEGALRIS
+371 RRFEGALRLS

-395 VEKECS
+395 IEKECS

-412 LAVRVAGKTLGELI
+412 LAVKVAGKSLGELI
-426 SMQIKECCAFMED
+426 SMQIKECFAFMSEPS
-439 EKNFSYLSKQSA
+439 NFTYLSAQNA
-451 TIAGPILKEIRER
+451 TIAEPILKEVRER
-464 LAFLRDVGL
+464 LAFLCDVGL

-513 SIGLHERDTM
+513 SIGLHEKDTM

-543 HDKKTMENA
+543 HDKKTMESA

-558 GPRAGVNGGEVVFA
+558 GPKAGVMGGEVVFA
-572 GTYEKLL
+572 GTYKELL

-588 LNGKEKINF
+588 LNGKESINF
-597 AKNRKQEN
+597 AKNRAQEN
-605 FIEIKH
+605 FIEIKN

-617 KDLNVRIPLSNLVG
+617 KNLSVKIPLSNLVG

-656 TRSKISL
+656 TRSKIT
-663 NPNLASIDGL
+663 PNASAAHIDGL

-713 EAKIR
+713 EAKLR

-755 ICDACKGKRYNDA
+755 VCDACKGKRYNEA

-779 ADVLNMSVSEALEF
+779 ADILEMSVAEALEF

-798 KIHAKLATICAA
+798 KIHAKLATICAV

-833 LAKELSRT
+833 LAKELSRS

-889 KNCDYIVDMGPEGGD
+889 KNCDYLIDMGPEGGD
-904 LGGKVIATGSPAQVA
+904 LGGQVIATGSPKEVA
-919 KTHKK
+919 KNHKK
-924 THSFTGEFLLGELDS
+924 THSFTGEFLEDEL
-939 MNKTTK
+939 
-945 KKA
+945 KAMK

>member
-1 MKESI
+1 MSEFI
-6 KVIGAKEHNLK
+6 KITGAKEHNLK
-17 NLNLEIPKNELVVFT
+17 NINLSIPKNELVVFT

-118 VQHCCKCGKE
+118 TQHCYKCGKP
-128 VSKMSANDIISQINA
+128 VSKMSISDIIDQINA
-143 LPVGSKIVLMAPLV
+143 LPQGSKIMLLAPLV

-165 AELEKLRND
+165 AELERLRND
-174 GYVRAQ
+174 GFVRAQ

-189 DDIELS
+189 DEIELS

-209 ELSPQNHLRL
+209 ELSPENHLRL
-219 IEAVEKALALSFGEV
+219 IEGVEKAVALSFGEI
-234 EVSIVNAAEM
+234 EISIVNADEM
-244 GLSSDFIHFSEH
+244 GLLESHMHFSEH

-282 CSECDGLGVKF
+282 CPACDGLGMNF
-293 SLDQSKVINESLSV
+293 SLDQSKVINENLSV
-307 ENGALKLL
+307 EAGALKLL

-325 FCLAFCEQNEIDFKT
+325 FCLAFCEQNEINAKT
-340 PFFKLDESEQ
+340 PFNELAAHEQ
-350 RALLYGNA
+350 KALLYGNA
-358 SNVKFTWKRHHLE
+358 SNIKFTWKRHHLE
-371 RRFEGALRIS
+371 RRFEGALRLS

-395 VEKECS
+395 IEKECN

-412 LAVRVAGKTLGELI
+412 LAVKVAGKSLGELI
-426 SMQIKECCAFMED
+426 SMQIKECFAFMSEA
-439 EKNFSYLSKQSA
+439 KNFAYLSAQNA
-451 TIAGPILKEIRER
+451 TIAEPILKEVRER
-464 LAFLRDVGL
+464 LAFLCDVGL

-513 SIGLHERDTM
+513 SIGLHEKDTM

-543 HDKKTMENA
+543 HDKKTMESA

-558 GPRAGVNGGEVVFA
+558 GPKAGVMGGEVVFA
-572 GTYEKLL
+572 GTYKELL
-579 KSKTLTAQY
+579 KSKTITAQY
-588 LNGKEKINF
+588 LNGKESINF
-597 AKNRKQEN
+597 AKNRAQEN
-605 FIEIKH
+605 FIEIKN

-617 KDLNVRIPLSNLVG
+617 KNLSVKIPLSNLVG

-656 TRSKISL
+656 TRSKIT
-663 NPNLASIDGL
+663 PNASAAHIDGL

-713 EAKIR
+713 EAKLR

-755 ICDACKGKRYNDA
+755 VCDACKGKRYNEA

-779 ADVLNMSVSEALEF
+779 ADILEMSVAEALEF

-798 KIHAKLATICAA
+798 KIHAKLATICAV

-833 LAKELSRT
+833 LAKELSRS

-889 KNCDYIVDMGPEGGD
+889 KNCDYLIDMGPEGGD
-904 LGGKVIATGSPAQVA
+904 LGGEVIATGSPKEVA
-919 KTHKK
+919 KNHKK
-924 THSFTGEFLLGELDS
+924 THSFTGEFLEDEL
-939 MNKTTK
+939 
-945 KKA
+945 KAMK

>member
-1 MKESI
+1 MSEFI
-6 KVIGAKEHNLK
+6 KITGAKEHNLK
-17 NLNLEIPKNELVVFT
+17 NINLSIPKNELVVFT

-118 VQHCCKCGKE
+118 TQHCYKCGKP
-128 VSKMSANDIISQINA
+128 VSKMSISDIIDQINT
-143 LPVGSKIVLMAPLV
+143 LPQGSKIMLLAPLV

-165 AELEKLRND
+165 AELERLRND
-174 GYVRAQ
+174 GFVRAQ

-189 DDIELS
+189 DEIELS

-209 ELSPQNHLRL
+209 ELSPENHLRL
-219 IEAVEKALALSFGEV
+219 IEGVEKAVALSFGEI
-234 EVSIVNAAEM
+234 EISIVNADEM
-244 GLSSDFIHFSEH
+244 GLLESHMHFSEH

-282 CSECDGLGVKF
+282 CPACDGLGMNF
-293 SLDQSKVINESLSV
+293 SLDQSKVINENLSV
-307 ENGALKLL
+307 EAGALKLL

-325 FCLAFCEQNEIDFKT
+325 FCLAFCEQNEINAKT
-340 PFFKLDESEQ
+340 PFNELAAHEQ
-350 RALLYGNA
+350 KALLYGNA
-358 SNVKFTWKRHHLE
+358 SNIKFTWKRHHLE
-371 RRFEGALRIS
+371 RRFEGALRLS

-395 VEKECS
+395 IEKECS

-412 LAVRVAGKTLGELI
+412 LAVKVAGKSLGELI
-426 SMQIKECCAFMED
+426 SMQIKECFAFMSEA
-439 EKNFSYLSKQSA
+439 KNFAYLSAQNA
-451 TIAGPILKEIRER
+451 TIAEPILKEVRER
-464 LAFLRDVGL
+464 LAFLCDVGL

-513 SIGLHERDTM
+513 SIGLHEKDTM

-543 HDKKTMENA
+543 HDKKTMESA

-558 GPRAGVNGGEVVFA
+558 GPKAGVMGGEVVFA
-572 GTYEKLL
+572 GTYKELL

-588 LNGKEKINF
+588 LNGKESINF
-597 AKNRKQEN
+597 AKNRAQEN
-605 FIEIKH
+605 FIEIKN

-617 KDLNVRIPLSNLVG
+617 KNLSVKIPLSNLVG

-656 TRSKISL
+656 TRSKIT
-663 NPNLASIDGL
+663 PNASAAHIDGL

-713 EAKIR
+713 EAKLR

-755 ICDACKGKRYNDA
+755 VCDACKGKRYNEA

-779 ADVLNMSVSEALEF
+779 ADILEMSVAEALEF

-798 KIHAKLATICAA
+798 KIHAKLATICAV

-833 LAKELSRT
+833 LAKELSRS

-889 KNCDYIVDMGPEGGD
+889 KNCDYLVDMGPEGGD
-904 LGGKVIATGSPAQVA
+904 LGGRVIATGSPKEVA
-919 KTHKK
+919 KNHKK
-924 THSFTGEFLLGELDS
+924 THSFTGEFLEDEL
-939 MNKTTK
+939 
-945 KKA
+945 KAMK

>member
-1 MKESI
+1 MSEFI
-6 KVIGAKEHNLK
+6 KITGAKEHNLK
-17 NLNLEIPKNELVVFT
+17 NINLSIPKNELVVFT

-118 VQHCCKCGKE
+118 TQHCYKCGKP
-128 VSKMSANDIISQINA
+128 VSKMSISDIIDQINT
-143 LPVGSKIVLMAPLV
+143 LPQGSKIMLLAPLV

-165 AELEKLRND
+165 AELERLRND
-174 GYVRAQ
+174 GFVRAQ

-189 DDIELS
+189 DEIELS

-209 ELSPQNHLRL
+209 ELSPENHLRL
-219 IEAVEKALALSFGEV
+219 IEGVEKAVALSFGEI
-234 EVSIVNAAEM
+234 EISIVNADEM
-244 GLSSDFIHFSEH
+244 GLLESHMHFSEH

-282 CSECDGLGVKF
+282 CPACDGLGMNF
-293 SLDQSKVINESLSV
+293 SLDQSKVINENLSV
-307 ENGALKLL
+307 EAGALKLL

-325 FCLAFCEQNEIDFKT
+325 FCLAFCEQNEINAKT
-340 PFFKLDESEQ
+340 PFNELAAHEQ
-350 RALLYGNA
+350 KALLYGNA
-358 SNVKFTWKRHHLE
+358 SNIKFTWKRHHLE
-371 RRFEGALRIS
+371 RRFEGALRLS

-395 VEKECS
+395 IEKECN

-412 LAVRVAGKTLGELI
+412 LAVKVAGKSLGELI
-426 SMQIKECCAFMED
+426 SMQIKECFAFMSEA
-439 EKNFSYLSKQSA
+439 KNFAYLSAQNA
-451 TIAGPILKEIRER
+451 TIAEPILKEVRER
-464 LAFLRDVGL
+464 LAFLCDVGL

-513 SIGLHERDTM
+513 SIGLHEKDTM

-543 HDKKTMENA
+543 HDKKTMESA

-558 GPRAGVNGGEVVFA
+558 GPKAGTLGGEVVFA
-572 GTYEKLL
+572 GTYKELL

-588 LNGKEKINF
+588 LNGKENINF
-597 AKNRKQEN
+597 AKNRAQEN
-605 FIEIKH
+605 FIEIKN

-617 KDLNVRIPLSNLVG
+617 KNLSVKIPLSNLVG

-656 TRSKISL
+656 TRSKIT
-663 NPNLASIDGL
+663 PNASAAHIDGL

-713 EAKIR
+713 EAKLR

-755 ICDACKGKRYNDA
+755 VCDACKGKRYNEA

-779 ADVLNMSVSEALEF
+779 ADILEMSVAEALEF

-798 KIHAKLATICAA
+798 KIHAKLATICAV

-833 LAKELSRT
+833 LAKELSRS

-889 KNCDYIVDMGPEGGD
+889 KNCDYLVDMGPEGGD
-904 LGGKVIATGSPAQVA
+904 LGGEVIATGSPKEVA
-919 KTHKK
+919 KNHKK
-924 THSFTGEFLLGELDS
+924 THSFTGEFLEDEL
-939 MNKTTK
+939 
-945 KKA
+945 KAMK

>member
-1 MKESI
+1 MSEFI
-6 KVIGAKEHNLK
+6 KITGAKEHNLK
-17 NLNLEIPKNELVVFT
+17 NINLSIPKNELVVFT

-118 VQHCCKCGKE
+118 TQHCYKCDKP
-128 VSKMSANDIISQINA
+128 VSKMSISDIIDQINT
-143 LPVGSKIVLMAPLV
+143 LPQGSKIMLLAPLV
-157 REKKGSFE
+157 RERKGSFE
-165 AELEKLRND
+165 AELERLRND
-174 GYVRAQ
+174 GFVRAQ

-189 DDIELS
+189 DEIELS

-209 ELSPQNHLRL
+209 ELSPENHLRL
-219 IEAVEKALALSFGEV
+219 IEGVEKAVALSFGEI
-234 EVSIVNAAEM
+234 EISIVNADEM
-244 GLSSDFIHFSEH
+244 GLLESHMHFSEH

-282 CSECDGLGVKF
+282 CPACDGLGMNF
-293 SLDQSKVINESLSV
+293 SLDQSKVINENLSV
-307 ENGALKLL
+307 EAGALKLL

-325 FCLAFCEQNEIDFKT
+325 FCLAFCEQNEINAKT
-340 PFFKLDESEQ
+340 PFNELAAHEQ
-350 RALLYGNA
+350 KALLYGNA
-358 SNVKFTWKRHHLE
+358 SNIKFTWKRHHLE
-371 RRFEGALRIS
+371 RRFEGALRLS

-395 VEKECS
+395 IEKECN

-412 LAVRVAGKTLGELI
+412 LAVKVAGRSLGELI
-426 SMQIKECCAFMED
+426 SMQIKECFAFMSEA
-439 EKNFSYLSKQSA
+439 KNFAYLSAQNA
-451 TIAGPILKEIRER
+451 TIAEPILKEVRER
-464 LAFLRDVGL
+464 LAFLCDVGL

-513 SIGLHERDTM
+513 SIGLHEKDTM

-543 HDKKTMENA
+543 HDKKTMESA

-558 GPRAGVNGGEVVFA
+558 GPKAGVMGGEVVFA
-572 GTYEKLL
+572 GTYKELL

-588 LNGKEKINF
+588 LNGKESINF
-597 AKNRKQEN
+597 AKNRAQEN
-605 FIEIKH
+605 FIEIKN

-617 KDLNVRIPLSNLVG
+617 KNLSVKIPLSNLVG

-656 TRSKISL
+656 TRSKIT
-663 NPNLASIDGL
+663 PNASAAHIDGL

-713 EAKIR
+713 EAKLR

-755 ICDACKGKRYNDA
+755 VCDACKGKRYNEA

-779 ADVLNMSVSEALEF
+779 ADILEMSVAEALEF

-798 KIHAKLATICAA
+798 KIHAKLATICAV

-833 LAKELSRT
+833 LAKELSRS

-889 KNCDYIVDMGPEGGD
+889 KNCDYLIDMGPEGGD
-904 LGGKVIATGSPAQVA
+904 LGGQVIATGSPKEVA
-919 KTHKK
+919 KNHKK
-924 THSFTGEFLLGELDS
+924 THSFTGEFLEDEL
-939 MNKTTK
+939 
-945 KKA
+945 KAMK

>member
-1 MKESI
+1 MSEFI
-6 KVIGAKEHNLK
+6 KITGAKEHNLK
-17 NLNLEIPKNELVVFT
+17 NINLSIPKNELVVFT

-118 VQHCCKCGKE
+118 TQHCYKCGKP
-128 VSKMSANDIISQINA
+128 VSKMSISDIIDQINT
-143 LPVGSKIVLMAPLV
+143 LPQGSKIMLLAPLV

-165 AELEKLRND
+165 AELERLRND
-174 GYVRAQ
+174 GFVRAQ

-189 DDIELS
+189 DEIELS

-209 ELSPQNHLRL
+209 ELRAENHLRL
-219 IEAVEKALALSFGEV
+219 IEGVEKAVALSFGEI
-234 EVSIVNAAEM
+234 EISIVNADEM
-244 GLSSDFIHFSEH
+244 GLLESHMHFSEH

-282 CSECDGLGVKF
+282 CPACDGLGMNF
-293 SLDQSKVINESLSV
+293 SLDQSKVINENLSV
-307 ENGALKLL
+307 EAGALKLL

-325 FCLAFCEQNEIDFKT
+325 FCLAFCEQNEINAKT
-340 PFFKLDESEQ
+340 PFNELAAHEQ
-350 RALLYGNA
+350 KALLYGNA
-358 SNVKFTWKRHHLE
+358 SNIKFTWKRHHLE
-371 RRFEGALRIS
+371 RRFEGALRLS

-395 VEKECS
+395 IEKECS

-412 LAVRVAGKTLGELI
+412 LAVKVAGRSLGELI
-426 SMQIKECCAFMED
+426 SMQIKECFAFMNETS
-439 EKNFSYLSKQSA
+439 NFAYLSAQNA
-451 TIAGPILKEIRER
+451 TIAEPILKEVRER
-464 LAFLRDVGL
+464 LAFLCDVGL

-513 SIGLHERDTM
+513 SIGLHEKDTM

-543 HDKKTMENA
+543 HDKKTMQSA

-558 GPRAGVNGGEVVFA
+558 GPKAGAMGGEVVFA

-588 LNGKEKINF
+588 LNGKESINF
-597 AKNRKQEN
+597 AKNRAQN
-605 FIEIKH
+605 NWLEIKN

-617 KDLNVRIPLSNLVG
+617 KNLSVKIPLSNLVG

-656 TRSKISL
+656 TRSKIT
-663 NPNLASIDGL
+663 PNANTAHIDGL

-713 EAKIR
+713 EAKLR

-755 ICDACKGKRYNDA
+755 VCDACKGKRYNEA

-779 ADVLNMSVSEALEF
+779 ADILEMSVAEALEF

-798 KIHAKLATICAA
+798 KIHAKLATICAV

-833 LAKELSRT
+833 LAKELSRS

-889 KNCDYIVDMGPEGGD
+889 KNCDYLVDMGPEGGD
-904 LGGKVIATGSPAQVA
+904 LGGQVIATGSPKELA
-919 KTHKK
+919 KNHKK
-924 THSFTGEFLLGELDS
+924 THSFTGEFLEDEL
-939 MNKTTK
+939 
-945 KKA
+945 KAMK

>member
-1 MKESI
+1 MSEFI
-6 KVIGAKEHNLK
+6 KITGAKEHNLK
-17 NLNLEIPKNELVVFT
+17 NINLSIPKNELVVFT

-118 VQHCCKCGKE
+118 TQHCYKCGKP
-128 VSKMSANDIISQINA
+128 VSKMSISDIIDQINT
-143 LPVGSKIVLMAPLV
+143 LPQGSKIMLLAPLV

-165 AELEKLRND
+165 AELERLRND
-174 GYVRAQ
+174 GFVRAQ

-189 DDIELS
+189 DEIELS

-209 ELSPQNHLRL
+209 ELSPENHLRL
-219 IEAVEKALALSFGEV
+219 IEGVEKAVALSFGEI
-234 EVSIVNAAEM
+234 EISIVNADEM
-244 GLSSDFIHFSEH
+244 GLLESHMHFSEH

-282 CSECDGLGVKF
+282 CPACDGLGMNF
-293 SLDQSKVINESLSV
+293 SLDQSKVINENLSV
-307 ENGALKLL
+307 EAGALKLL

-325 FCLAFCEQNEIDFKT
+325 FCLAFCEQNEINAKT
-340 PFFKLDESEQ
+340 PFNELAAHEQ
-350 RALLYGNA
+350 KALLYGNA
-358 SNVKFTWKRHHLE
+358 SNIKFTWKRHHLE
-371 RRFEGALRIS
+371 RRFEGALRLS

-395 VEKECS
+395 IEKECN

-412 LAVRVAGKTLGELI
+412 LAVKVAGKSLGELI
-426 SMQIKECCAFMED
+426 SMQIKECFAFMSEA
-439 EKNFSYLSKQSA
+439 KNFAYLSAQNA
-451 TIAGPILKEIRER
+451 TIAEPILKEVRER
-464 LAFLRDVGL
+464 LAFLCDVGL

-513 SIGLHERDTM
+513 SIGLHEKDTM

-543 HDKKTMENA
+543 HDKKTMESA

-558 GPRAGVNGGEVVFA
+558 GPKAGVMGGEVVFA
-572 GTYEKLL
+572 GTYKELL

-588 LNGKEKINF
+588 LNGKESINF
-597 AKNRKQEN
+597 AKNRAQEN
-605 FIEIKH
+605 FIEIKN

-617 KDLNVRIPLSNLVG
+617 KNLSVKIPLSNLVG

-656 TRSKISL
+656 TRSKIT
-663 NPNLASIDGL
+663 PNASAAHIDGL

-713 EAKIR
+713 EAKLR

-755 ICDACKGKRYNDA
+755 VCDACKGKRYNEA

-779 ADVLNMSVSEALEF
+779 ADILEMSVAEALEF

-798 KIHAKLATICAA
+798 KIHAKLATICAV

-833 LAKELSRT
+833 LAKELSRS

-889 KNCDYIVDMGPEGGD
+889 KNCDYLIDMGPEGGD
-904 LGGKVIATGSPAQVA
+904 LGGQVIATGSPKEVA
-919 KTHKK
+919 KNHKK
-924 THSFTGEFLLGELDS
+924 THSFTGEFLEDEL
-939 MNKTTK
+939 
-945 KKA
+945 KAMK